1 VLTLERIAV
10 LAVGPVPDLARS
22 AGAIANAEARFTRLS
37 ESGIIGVVV
46 GNLQGQIVEI
56 NDAALNL
63 VGYSRG
69 EVLSGQVRWAELTPP
84 EWRAVDVRAIEQ
96 LAATG
101 VGALREKELL
111 RKDGK
116 RVPVLVGSAMVEGET
131 RLAMSFILDLTERKE
146 AQAAIERLR
155 HERET
160 DAKFRA
166 LLDTAPDAM
175 VIVDSSGIMTL
186 VNGQAEKLFGY
197 SRSEL
202 VGQAIELLLPERFR
216 HAHPAHRARYFT
228 AHRVRPMGAELEL
241 YARRKDGSEFP
252 IEVSLS
258 PLETEGGLL
267 VSSAIRD
274 ISDRKR
280 AEQQRASLAALVEAS
295 DDAIIG
301 KNLDGIVTSWNEGA
315 HRLFGYSSAEIIGK
329 PITLI
334 VPTERLAEFTSALH
348 AVSQG
353 EVLHFDTVRRRKDG
367 TSIEVS
373 VTTSPVRGI
382 GGNVIGISKVARDV
396 TGRRL
401 IERELARAKDSAE
414 AASRELEAFSYS
426 VAHDLRAPLRGMNGF
441 AQVLLNEYK
450 DKFDAEG
457 QDWLNEILV
466 NANRMG
472 ALIDALLSLSR
483 VTRNEPRRQLVDLSA
498 LVRATLSSL
507 GSQDPSRKV
516 ETTVQDDL
524 TAYMDPALASILF
537 DNLLG
542 NAWKF
547 TANTKEARI
556 SVGALETDGERA
568 FYVRDNG
575 AGFDMA
581 YAQKLF
587 SPFQRL
593 HSNQEFPGTGIG
605 LATVQRV
612 VHRHGG
618 RIWAEGIPD
627 AGATFFFSLPE
638 ECESR

>member
-1 VLTLERIAV
+1 MQHTSPAGH
-10 LAVGPVPDLARS
+10 AQP

-46 GNLQGQIVEI
+46 GNLHGQVVEI
-56 NDAALNL
+56 NDTALSL
-63 VGYSRG
+63 LGYSR
-69 EVLSGQVRWAELTPP
+69 EEILSGRVPWPDLTPV
-84 EWRAVDVRAIEQ
+84 EWRGVDARAIEQ
-96 LAATG
+96 LTTTG
-101 VGALREKELL
+101 VGALREKEFL
-111 RKDGK
+111 RSDGK
-116 RVPVLVGSAMVEGET
+116 RVPVLVGSAMVEEET
-131 RLAMSFILDLTERKE
+131 RLALSFILDLTERKE
-146 AQAAIERLR
+146 AQAAVEALRNERAV
-155 HERET
+155 

-175 VIVDSSGIMTL
+175 VIVDESGIMTV
-186 VNGQAEKLFGY
+186 VNGQTEKLFGY

-202 VGQAIELLLPERFR
+202 IGQAIELLLPERFR
-216 HAHPAHRARYFT
+216 HGHPARRAQYFS

-241 YARRKDGSEFP
+241 YGRRKDGSEFP

-274 ISDRKR
+274 ISERKK

-301 KNLDGIVTSWNEGA
+301 EDLAGIVTSWNEGA
-315 HRLFGYSSAEIIGK
+315 HRLFGYAGAEIIGE
-329 PITLI
+329 PITLL
-334 VPTERLAEFTSALH
+334 VPPERLSEFE
-348 AVSQG
+348 AVLRAAAQG

-367 TSIEVS
+367 SDIEVS
-373 VTTSPVRGI
+373 VTISPVRSVA
-382 GGNVIGISKVARDV
+382 GNVVGISKVARDV
-396 TGRRL
+396 TGRRRT
-401 IERELARAKDSAE
+401 ERELARAKETAE

-441 AQVLLNEYK
+441 AQVLLDEYK
-450 DKFDAEG
+450 DKFDAQG
-457 QDWLNEILV
+457 QDWLNEILI
-466 NANRMG
+466 NANRMA

-483 VTRNEPRRQLVDLSA
+483 VTRNEPRRQLVDLSTLA
-498 LVRATLSSL
+498 RTTLSSL
-507 GSQDPSRKV
+507 ASQEPARRVATTIEDHLSAYVDP
-516 ETTVQDDL
+516 T
-524 TAYMDPALASILF
+524 LAGVLF

-547 TANTKEARI
+547 TARMAEAHI
-556 SVGALETDGERA
+556 AVGAFESKGERV

-587 SPFQRL
+587 APFQRL
-593 HSNQEFPGTGIG
+593 HSNHEFAGTGIG

-612 VHRHGG
+612 IHRHGG
-618 RIWAEGIPD
+618 RIWAEGVPN
-627 AGATFFFSLPE
+627 AGATFFFSIPN
-638 ECESR
+638 ESANEP